1 MMKHKTINPKISQQQ
16 HKTINVQVNSN
27 LPKLQNN
34 PAEEDINTYMKI
46 LRKTNVEIGKSLL
59 SERRETKAE
68 EKEVKKSK
76 NVNVV
81 KSQLLI
87 KKSEGRNNL
96 RKKIKEMRQART
108 FPLPKSYMNYKKRNG
123 ILSKN
128 SIEIKHK

>member
-1 MMKHKTINPKISQQQ
+1 MKHKTINPKISQQQ
-16 HKTINVQVNSN
+16 HKTINVPVNSN

-59 SERRETKAE
+59 SERRKTKAE